1 MGGNRRP
8 KTKRDNYVKILLDKF
23 GSALTT
29 ILVTALIAFFTMV
42 IRNHE
47 RNSEQETRLQ
57 VIEIRL
63 QHIEKDL
70 EKHTNKHD

>member
-1 MGGNRRP
+1 
-8 KTKRDNYVKILLDKF
+8 VKILLDKF